1 MNEECTTMN
10 GSGLTDEE
18 FKVLYF
24 RFREALIVEAFRI
37 LRDGHE
43 AEDVVQETFI
53 KLWENNYLKDVNPG
67 AIRSYLYSAVKNN
80 CLTRKSARESAERKK
95 GHFMEVHGGEVA
107 ADQTEIWELRER
119 LNEAIQSLPSQRR
132 WAFVKTY
139 MDDKSYREAGQEMGL
154 TMETVKSHVKVA
166 LKNLRISLSGLR

>member
-1 MNEECTTMN
+1 MN
-10 GSGLTDEE
+10 GSGLTEDE

-24 RFREALIVEAFRI
+24 RFREALIIEAFRI

-53 KLWENNYLKDVNPG
+53 KLWENNYLKDVNPA

-80 CLTRKSARESAERKK
+80 CLSRKSALESAERRK
-95 GHFMEVHGGEVA
+95 GQFMEVHGNEVA

-119 LNEAIQSLPSQRR
+119 INEAIQNLPSQRR

>member
-1 MNEECTTMN
+1 MRRIRRFAAALFGALAIFQLRHWNRDDGEGGRN
-10 GSGLTDEE
+10 LT
-18 FKVLYF
+18 FL
-24 RFREALIVEAFRI
+24 AFMYGI
-37 LRDGHE
+37 M
-43 AEDVVQETFI
+43 Q
-53 KLWENNYLKDVNPG
+53 
-67 AIRSYLYSAVKNN
+67 
-80 CLTRKSARESAERKK
+80 SARESAERKK

-139 MDDKSYREAGQEMGL
+139 MEDMSYREAGQEMGL

>member
-1 MNEECTTMN
+1 MN
-10 GSGLTDEE
+10 GSGLTDDE

-24 RFREALIVEAFRI
+24 RFREALIIEAFRI

-53 KLWENNYLKDVNPG
+53 KLWENNYLKDVNPA

-80 CLTRKSARESAERKK
+80 CLSRKSALESAERRKDQ
-95 GHFMEVHGGEVA
+95 FMEVHGNEVA

-119 LNEAIQSLPSQRR
+119 INEAVQNLPSQRR